1 MKPDRWADRCMTAA
15 PAYYTTSRFLGRGRY
30 DTRKFDTLDEAKA
43 DAAGDRRAMI
53 YAVTSEG
60 FSANLDGTSF
70 L

>member
-1 MKPDRWADRCMTAA
+1 MKPDRWADRCMEA

-60 FSANLDGTSF
+60 FSANLNGTAF
-70 L
+70 V

>member
-1 MKPDRWADRCMTAA
+1 MKPDRWAERCMTA

-30 DTRKFDTLDEAKA
+30 DTRRFETLAEAQA

-60 FSANLDGTSF
+60 FSANLDGTRF